1 MGPRD
6 PAAREKFFQN
16 IFAAQRRAKEH
27 IKAKEQK
34 KAEDQ
39 KEAE

>member
-16 IFAAQRRAKEH
+16 IFAARRWAKEH
-27 IKAKEQK
+27 VKVKEQE
-34 KAEDQ
+34 KAEEQ

>member
-1 MGPRD
+1 MGLRD

-16 IFAAQRRAKEH
+16 IFTARRRAKEN
-27 IKAKEQK
+27 IKAKEQE
-34 KAEDQ
+34 KAEEQ